1 MSLYFI
7 KKIKNKIIK
16 ASLIVGLI
24 SILISSIKPITKKSA
39 QIDKYSKKIIFL
51 NRKKLKIIISNE
63 KNKPNPP
70 AIEVANS

>member
-24 SILISSIKPITKKSA
+24 SILISSIKPRTKKSA

-63 KNKPNPP
+63 KNMPNPP